1 MKTELKLQGQL
12 KRYARW
18 PIVFIAFLL
27 VMNGAVYVV
36 DIKAGILCSA
46 FAFIYIIFAFFI
58 FFQNRPAIVTE
69 LVTFAA
75 QYGQIQKQILL
86 DLEVPYALLDETGK
100 IIWTNSAFDNL
111 LSGQKGKG
119 KPIGTLIPAFHQNKM
134 PKEEEAF
141 AFDFSF
147 QGRDYK
153 AKMKKVSMRE
163 AIENNAIVQ
172 GEEDGGYVTALYLF
186 DETEEKKHIR
196 ENEEQHI
203 VIGLIYIDN
212 YEEAME
218 SVEEVRRS
226 LLTALIDRK
235 INKYISAHDGIVKKM
250 EKDKFLLILD
260 NKSLRKIEENRIEL
274 LEDVKTVNIGN
285 EMAVSLSMGIGVNA
299 QTKIQAYDYART
311 AIDLAL
317 GRGGDQAVIKSP
329 EQILYYGGRGKQV
342 EKNTRVKSRVKAHAL
357 REILENKDRIM
368 VMGHKIVDVDSFG
381 AAIGIMIMA
390 RSFRKKVHI
399 VINDITTSVRP
410 LIDGF
415 INSSEYD
422 SDLFIKNHEALEL
435 MDQNTALI
443 IVDVNKPSYTECKE
457 LLTRAKCI
465 VVLDHPRQ
473 GTEAIENA
481 TLSYIETYASSTC
494 EMVAEILQYINDN
507 VKIRPMEADCIY
519 SGIII
524 DTNNFLSKTGVRTFE
539 AAAFLRRNGADVVRV
554 RKMFR
559 DEMVD
564 YKARAETVRHAE
576 VYKDVFAISVCP
588 SSGVESPTVVGAQAA
603 NELLNINGMKA
614 SFVMTNYQG
623 KIFISA
629 RSIDEINVQLIMEKL
644 GGGGHMNIA
653 GAQLEDCTISEAKQ
667 LIRNTL
673 DSMLKKGEI

>member
-274 LEDVKTVNIGN
+274 LEDVKTVNIG
-285 EMAVSLSMGIGVNA
+285 
-299 QTKIQAYDYART
+299 Y
-311 AIDLAL
+311 
-317 GRGGDQAVIKSP
+317 
-329 EQILYYGGRGKQV
+329 
-342 EKNTRVKSRVKAHAL
+342 
-357 REILENKDRIM
+357 
-368 VMGHKIVDVDSFG
+368 
-381 AAIGIMIMA
+381 
-390 RSFRKKVHI
+390 
-399 VINDITTSVRP
+399 
-410 LIDGF
+410 
-415 INSSEYD
+415 
-422 SDLFIKNHEALEL
+422 
-435 MDQNTALI
+435 
-443 IVDVNKPSYTECKE
+443 
-457 LLTRAKCI
+457 
-465 VVLDHPRQ
+465 
-473 GTEAIENA
+473 
-481 TLSYIETYASSTC
+481 
-494 EMVAEILQYINDN
+494 
-507 VKIRPMEADCIY
+507 
-519 SGIII
+519 
-524 DTNNFLSKTGVRTFE
+524 
-539 AAAFLRRNGADVVRV
+539 
-554 RKMFR
+554 
-559 DEMVD
+559 
-564 YKARAETVRHAE
+564 
-576 VYKDVFAISVCP
+576 
-588 SSGVESPTVVGAQAA
+588 
-603 NELLNINGMKA
+603 
-614 SFVMTNYQG
+614 
-623 KIFISA
+623 
-629 RSIDEINVQLIMEKL
+629 
-644 GGGGHMNIA
+644 
-653 GAQLEDCTISEAKQ
+653 
-667 LIRNTL
+667 
-673 DSMLKKGEI
+673 